1 VVKRLRFELAAELL
15 RDPEKT
21 VMDVACDV
29 GFSDPSHFSRL
40 FRQMSGISPRKY
52 RRQHQAA

>member
-1 VVKRLRFELAAELL
+1 L

-21 VMDVACDV
+21 VMDAACDV

-40 FRQMSGISPRKY
+40 FRQMSGVSPREY
-52 RRQHQAA
+52 RRQQLAA